1 MYICAQVHIADDMPF
16 PFPDFDFMSSSM
28 KKSEA
33 NRPRPLHTSR
43 SFSRIEP
50 SSPKTVTRTARASTL
65 QDGKKSAESAGEKS
79 QLEIL
84 KESISSNP
92 NAYYNGSEE
101 EDDEDDDDE
110 EDDTVTAKQEAEKK
124 MPKDF
129 DELPIELI
137 SLTDRYAIC
146 VSKSCIL
153 AN

>member
-1 MYICAQVHIADDMPF
+1 MNLKTNKMPF
-16 PFPDFDFMSSSM
+16 PFPDFDFDFMSSST

-65 QDGKKSAESAGEKS
+65 QDGKKAADQGGEKS
-79 QLEIL
+79 QLDIL

-92 NAYYNGSEE
+92 NAYDNDSEE
-101 EDDEDDDDE
+101 EEERDNDDE
-110 EDDTVTAKQEAEKK
+110 EEEEDTSAENNADEKK
-124 MPKDF
+124 STKGF

-137 SLTDRYAIC
+137 SLTDRHVYSTSS
-146 VSKSCIL
+146 VYT
-153 AN
+153 